1 MNKLKKIHFF
11 GESKTYCLE
20 SVIYKNV
27 AVIPQNQSQHL
38 FCVNDHA
45 VKIQNEKDQYSR
57 TKDIAQHHCNYRRI
71 TTPPTFLP
79 F

>member
-1 MNKLKKIHFF
+1 MNKLKKIHFL

-45 VKIQNEKDQYSR
+45 VKISEQEGSV
-57 TKDIAQHHCNYRRI
+57 
-71 TTPPTFLP
+71 F
-79 F
+79 

>member
-1 MNKLKKIHFF
+1 MNKLKKIKNF

-45 VKIQNEKDQYSR
+45 VKISEQEGSV
-57 TKDIAQHHCNYRRI
+57 
-71 TTPPTFLP
+71 F
-79 F
+79 